1 MKTKRHWKNLAVVAV
16 MGLAIAVQSVM
27 PVNAALVC
35 GKCGQKITTRI
46 LPRTWESKV
55 RCTEPGHVSCY
66 IVTTYYQNIA
76 ISSCPQGAD
85 DGHYYFVD
93 ETVEPW
99 AGESRHR
106 VIVR

>member
-35 GKCGQKITTRI
+35 GKCGQKI
-46 LPRTWESKV
+46 
-55 RCTEPGHVSCY
+55 
-66 IVTTYYQNIA
+66 
-76 ISSCPQGAD
+76 SSCPQGAD

-93 ETVEPW
+93 ETEEPW